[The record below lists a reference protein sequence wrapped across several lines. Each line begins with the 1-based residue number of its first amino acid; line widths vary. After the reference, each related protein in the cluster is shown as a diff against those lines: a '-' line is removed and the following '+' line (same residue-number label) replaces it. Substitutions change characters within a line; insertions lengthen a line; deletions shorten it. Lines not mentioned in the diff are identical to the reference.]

1 MARGACAEL
10 CCERVRTLWS
20 AGKFDVWKSFSFFS
34 LEKSVDLTK
43 MLVLKVSA
51 SECFIYLN
59 DIQSDSIILD
69 LRKKES

>member
-1 MARGACAEL
+1 
-10 CCERVRTLWS
+10 
-20 AGKFDVWKSFSFFS
+20 
-34 LEKSVDLTK
+34 